1 MFGYGA
7 AAFAWTALAVLLVVR
22 GSGKGLGRLLV
33 AAVVIHALWASVL
46 ALASAGVAMPNALP
60 PFFEALRPFAWTTL
74 LLWMLRARTEAKPV
88 RLATALAATIATAQ
102 CVAMVLD
109 LGPQLQY
116 GTGLLAAILTL
127 LCVEQ
132 VYRNTIETARWA
144 VKFLCLALFAVFVF
158 EGVLY
163 TDALLFGRFEYG
175 WWAARGF
182 ANALI
187 APLVAIS
194 AARMPDWRLEMR
206 LSRKVVFHS
215 ATLLASGIFLL
226 AVSAIGY
233 GLRFAGGAWGGVA
246 QLVVLFAAAVGLLAL
261 ITSGKLRAKIKVL
274 LNKHFFSYRYD
285 YRNEWL
291 KLTDLI
297 AQPTQADDPQGSL
310 AQRSLRG
317 LAELV
322 DSPGSRLWLRN
333 DAGLWIDTARRNLP
347 ELEPLAAD
355 EALPQFM
362 ASQNWIVDLHEWRA
376 HPGRYEHLS
385 LPDWLTQDA
394 QAWLMV
400 PLVLHDQMIGFV
412 QLQQP
417 VTPIVLD
424 WEVRDV
430 LKTGGRQVAGYLAV
444 QDTVEKLV
452 QARQFDSFNRMSAFV
467 VHDLK
472 NLVAQLSLLLKNA
485 ARHRDNP
492 EFQQDMLETVE
503 NVLERMQGLLRQL
516 RVGTRPIEQAAA
528 VPLVAA
534 LQAAIH
540 AKQGNRVEPS
550 LHVDPTVEAV
560 EVVAHRDRLERVVGH
575 LIQNALEATPA
586 GGSVRVSAQCERDTA
601 QVEVTDTGRGMSR
614 EFIETKLFRPF
625 SSTKDHG
632 MGIGAF
638 ESREYVRELGG
649 SLSVRSAEGAG
660 TTFTLRL
667 PVHRRNTEARA
678 LPATDSSNALSSAA

>member
-1 MFGYGA
+1 M
-7 AAFAWTALAVLLVVR
+7 VR
-22 GSGKGLGRLLV
+22 GNGRGLGRLLV
-33 AAVVIHALWASVL
+33 AAVIIHALWGSVL
-46 ALASAGVAMPNALP
+46 ALASAGVAMPIALP

-74 LLWMLRARTEAKPV
+74 LLWMLRARTEAMPV
-88 RLATALAATIATAQ
+88 RLTMALAASIATLQ
-102 CVAMVLD
+102 CMSMLLD

-116 GTGLLAAILTL
+116 GTGLLAAILAL

-132 VYRNTIETARWA
+132 VYRNTVETARWA
-144 VKFLCLALFAVFVF
+144 VKFLCLALFAMFVF

-175 WWAARGF
+175 WWAARGY

-226 AVSAIGY
+226 AVSGIGY
-233 GLRFAGGAWGGVA
+233 GLRFAGGAWGSVA
-246 QLVVLFAAAVGLLAL
+246 QLVLLFAAAVGLLAL
-261 ITSGKLRAKIKVL
+261 IASGKLRARIKVL

-322 DSPGSRLWLRN
+322 DSPASRLWLRN
-333 DAGLWIDTARRNLP
+333 DAGSWVDTVRRNLP
-347 ELEPLAAD
+347 EREPMAGD

-362 ASQNWIVDLHEWRA
+362 ADRNWIVDVHEWHA
-376 HPGRYEHLS
+376 HPGRYDGLA
-385 LPDWLTQDA
+385 LPSWLTQDA

-417 VTPIVLD
+417 TSPIVLD

-430 LKTGGRQVAGYLAV
+430 LKTAGRQVAGYLAV

-516 RVGTRPIEQAAA
+516 RVGTRPIEQAAP
-528 VPLVAA
+528 VDLLPA
-534 LQAAIH
+534 LQAAIA
-540 AKQGNRVEPS
+540 AKRGHRIEPS
-550 LHVDPTVEAV
+550 LHIDHTVEAV

-586 GGSVRVSAQCERDTA
+586 GGSVRVSAQCERDTV

-625 SSTKDHG
+625 SSTKEHG

-638 ESREYVRELGG
+638 ESREYIRELGG
-649 SLSVRSAEGAG
+649 SLAVRSTEGTG
-660 TTFTLRL
+660 TTFTLTL
-667 PVHRRNTEARA
+667 PAHRRADTSRSFPEHA
-678 LPATDSSNALSSAA
+678 SSNALSSAA

>member
-1 MFGYGA
+1 
-7 AAFAWTALAVLLVVR
+7 
-22 GSGKGLGRLLV
+22 
-33 AAVVIHALWASVL
+33 
-46 ALASAGVAMPNALP
+46 
-60 PFFEALRPFAWTTL
+60 
-74 LLWMLRARTEAKPV
+74 MLRARTEAMPV
-88 RLATALAATIATAQ
+88 RLTMALAASIATLQ
-102 CVAMVLD
+102 CMSMLLD

-116 GTGLLAAILTL
+116 GTGLLAAILAL

-132 VYRNTIETARWA
+132 VYRNTVETARWA
-144 VKFLCLALFAVFVF
+144 VKFLCLALFAMFVF

-175 WWAARGF
+175 WWAARGY

-226 AVSAIGY
+226 AVSGIGY
-233 GLRFAGGAWGGVA
+233 GLRFAGGAWGSVA
-246 QLVVLFAAAVGLLAL
+246 QLVLLFAAAVGLLAL
-261 ITSGKLRAKIKVL
+261 IASGKLRARIKVL

-322 DSPGSRLWLRN
+322 DSPASRLWLRN
-333 DAGLWIDTARRNLP
+333 DAGSWVDTVRRNLS
-347 ELEPLAAD
+347 EREPMAGD

-362 ASQNWIVDLHEWRA
+362 ADRNWIVDVHEWRA
-376 HPGRYEHLS
+376 HPGRYDGLA
-385 LPDWLTQDA
+385 LPPWLTQDA

-417 VTPIVLD
+417 TSPIVLD

-430 LKTGGRQVAGYLAV
+430 LKTAGRQVAGYLAV

-516 RVGTRPIEQAAA
+516 RVGTRPIEQAAP
-528 VPLVAA
+528 VDLLPA
-534 LQAAIH
+534 LQAAIA
-540 AKQGNRVEPS
+540 AKRGHRIEPS
-550 LHVDPTVEAV
+550 LHIDHTVEAV

-586 GGSVRVSAQCERDTA
+586 GGSVRVSAQCERDTV

-625 SSTKDHG
+625 SSTKEHG

-638 ESREYVRELGG
+638 ESREYIRELGG
-649 SLSVRSAEGAG
+649 SLAVRSTEGTG
-660 TTFTLRL
+660 TTFTLTL
-667 PVHRRNTEARA
+667 PAHRRADTSRSFPEHA
-678 LPATDSSNALSSAA
+678 SSNALSSAA

>member
-1 MFGYGA
+1 M
-7 AAFAWTALAVLLVVR
+7 VR
-22 GSGKGLGRLLV
+22 GNGRGLGRLLV
-33 AAVVIHALWASVL
+33 AAVIIHALWASVL
-46 ALASAGVAMPNALP
+46 ALASAGVAMPIALP

-74 LLWMLRARTEAKPV
+74 LLWMLRARTEAMPV
-88 RLATALAATIATAQ
+88 RLTMALAASIATLQ
-102 CVAMVLD
+102 CMSMLLD

-116 GTGLLAAILTL
+116 GTGLLAAILAL

-132 VYRNTIETARWA
+132 VYRNTVETARWA
-144 VKFLCLALFAVFVF
+144 VKFLCLALFAMFVF

-175 WWAARGF
+175 WWAARGY

-226 AVSAIGY
+226 AVSGIGY
-233 GLRFAGGAWGGVA
+233 GLRFAGGAWGSVA
-246 QLVVLFAAAVGLLAL
+246 QLVLLFAAAVGLLAL
-261 ITSGKLRAKIKVL
+261 IASGKLRARIKVL

-322 DSPGSRLWLRN
+322 DSPASRLWLRN
-333 DAGLWIDTARRNLP
+333 DAGSWVDTVRRNLP
-347 ELEPLAAD
+347 EREPMAGD

-362 ASQNWIVDLHEWRA
+362 ADRNWIVDVHEWHA
-376 HPGRYEHLS
+376 HPGRYDGLA
-385 LPDWLTQDA
+385 LPSWLTQDA

-417 VTPIVLD
+417 TSPIVLD

-430 LKTGGRQVAGYLAV
+430 LKTAGRQVAGYLAV

-516 RVGTRPIEQAAA
+516 RVGTRPIEQAAP
-528 VPLVAA
+528 VDLLPA
-534 LQAAIH
+534 LQAAIA
-540 AKQGNRVEPS
+540 AKRGHRIEPS
-550 LHVDPTVEAV
+550 LHIDHTVEAV

-586 GGSVRVSAQCERDTA
+586 GGSVRVSAQCERDTV

-625 SSTKDHG
+625 SSTKEHG

-638 ESREYVRELGG
+638 ESREYIRELGG
-649 SLSVRSAEGAG
+649 SLAVRSTEGTG
-660 TTFTLRL
+660 TTFTLTL
-667 PVHRRNTEARA
+667 PAHRRADTSKSFPEHA
-678 LPATDSSNALSSAA
+678 SSNALSSAA